1 MIYQLSV
8 AAATAVVG
16 YDLATNTTWQ
26 RRGVHRVLRGIAMK
40 GSAAAGDTE
49 VEVYAAET
57 RVGIIYNDDT
67 GFPNMDNLKPAGNI
81 FIRAGDPIRL
91 NVTDA
96 PATNPINLMLDFQE
110 IMAGR

>member
-1 MIYQLSV
+1 MFFIVSV

-16 YDLATNTTWQ
+16 YDLMTNHPQQ
-26 RRGVHRVLRGIAMK
+26 RSGRHRIIRAIGAK

-49 VEVYAAET
+49 FECFGGERRAGVYK
-57 RVGIIYNDDT
+57 NDDT
-67 GFPNMDNLKPAGNI
+67 GYPNRDNIKPAGNI

-96 PATNPINLMLDFQE
+96 PSTNPINVGLDIQE
-110 IMAGR
+110 L